1 MPGLTILRTLFQRCN
16 SATSSPTD
24 PSSVTAFYKEH
35 CIYLPAMLGWFFF
48 SALLSLYNKY
58 VFGSSHLAFP
68 CPLLMTSVHF
78 LSQWGFSY
86 TISSIYPVTLG
97 GDQVSG
103 MSWKTF
109 LGIAIPCGL
118 VTSADVG
125 FSNLALVRIS
135 VTFYTMV
142 KASSPIFVVLSA
154 YLFGIEKIT
163 TPLILVVIVICM
175 GELLTVLGEVKF
187 DLIGFILCFIASV
200 LSGMRWTVVQLK
212 IQSLE
217 PKLKSTFATMRIL
230 SPFMFLFMV
239 GMSLV
244 KEQPWNSLG
253 EWIGS
258 FEDLIRTLSL
268 AVFGASLAICMV
280 FCEFYLIMRSSAIVL
295 MIGGVL
301 KELNTIL
308 FGVYVFG
315 DELNAINILGCVV
328 VFTGVILY
336 KASLHVRKL
345 EKQYDTLTEVCGSHS
360 ERGNENETSG
370 DGNPNG
376 DEGSEQAC
384 GYTNS
389 GDYTYLDKNNKDDND
404 VVAVN
409 TFVIDDE
416 EDNKENETINDK
428 NHVTSSSQHE
438 II

>member
-1 MPGLTILRTLFQRCN
+1 MPGSTILRTLLQRCN
-16 SATSSPTD
+16 SATSSSTD
-24 PSSVTAFYKEH
+24 PSSMTIFYKEH

-58 VFGSSHLAFP
+58 VFGSDHLAFP

-78 LSQWGFSY
+78 LSQWAVSY
-86 TISSIYPVTLG
+86 SVSSIFPDTLG
-97 GDQVSG
+97 GDQVAG
-103 MSWKTF
+103 MSWKVF

-163 TPLILVVIVICM
+163 TPLILVVVVISI

-187 DLIGFILCFIASV
+187 DIIGFILCFIASI
-200 LSGMRWTVVQLK
+200 LSGMRWTVVQLN
-212 IQSLE
+212 IQSIE

-230 SPFMFLFMV
+230 SPLMFISMV
-239 GMSLV
+239 GMSLI
-244 KEQPWNSLG
+244 KEQPWSSLG
-253 EWIGS
+253 EWIDS
-258 FEDLIRTLSL
+258 SERLMLTLAL
-268 AVFGASLAICMV
+268 AAFGASLAICMI
-280 FCEFYLIMRSSAIVL
+280 FCEFYLIMRSSAVVL

-301 KELNTIL
+301 KELNTI
-308 FGVYVFG
+308 FFSVYVFG
-315 DELNAINILGCVV
+315 DKLNVINILGCVV

-345 EKQYDTLTEVCGSHS
+345 EKEYDTLTEVSITS
-360 ERGNENETSG
+360 DMEDVENETNSIG
-370 DGNPNG
+370 KSKHDNYYKQGG
-376 DEGSEQAC
+376 LS
-384 GYTNS
+384 TNN
-389 GDYTYLDKNNKDDND
+389 GDYTSLDNHDKDENGVVIINAFLIDDLKENLGND
-404 VVAVN
+404 V
-409 TFVIDDE
+409 
-416 EDNKENETINDK
+416 INDK
-428 NHVTSSSQHE
+428 NNVISQIE